1 MRNST
6 LQPGTCVEPEGK
18 SSKCRTTI
26 WNVNRSSVIAAIVGP
41 LLKLPPSGDYSP
53 RFLQGRN
60 SWIQHTALNSVLR
73 CGFENRS
80 PASTSAS
87 IPAMTRRKK
96 KSTKEWTWISREFY
110 AGVGGRDSSRQLI
123 CLQGVRHWNSL
134 NLNKRLIRSSW
145 IAAVSDIKGIACLQ
159 IR

>member
-1 MRNST
+1 M
-6 LQPGTCVEPEGK
+6 EPEGK

-53 RFLQGRN
+53 RFSQGRN

-80 PASTSAS
+80 AASTSAS
-87 IPAMTRRKK
+87 IPATTRRKQNQRRN
-96 KSTKEWTWISREFY
+96 ERGL
-110 AGVGGRDSSRQLI
+110 AGNFAQELVAEIQAGS
-123 CLQGVRHWNSL
+123 
-134 NLNKRLIRSSW
+134 
-145 IAAVSDIKGIACLQ
+145 
-159 IR
+159 